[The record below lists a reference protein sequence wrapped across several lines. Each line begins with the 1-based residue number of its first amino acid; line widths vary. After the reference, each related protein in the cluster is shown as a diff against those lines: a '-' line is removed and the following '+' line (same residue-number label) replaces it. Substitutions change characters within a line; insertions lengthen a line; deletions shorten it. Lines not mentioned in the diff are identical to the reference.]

1 MIRRSQSNFC
11 ISRLTRPKLDIFR
24 TPLTKFGISRRC
36 GPRQC
41 VRDRCDW
48 RNVNRD
54 RRNQRKV
61 NCNRCD
67 QKNIVAVVK
76 KLIAVVKKLVA
87 AVKKFVVIPFFVY
100 QCCSMH
106 PMVVKFP
113 SIAFFECLSFSKK
126 YMKKSV
132 IDSCSPADLSY
143 FCKTNWLKLPK
154 IVVGT
159 LCCVVFCSTVPL
171 FQI

>member
-1 MIRRSQSNFC
+1 MEYELQFTRNQNSGRGCGFMIRRSQSNFC

-24 TPLTKFGISRRC
+24 PPLTKFGISRRC

-54 RRNQRKV
+54 RRNQRKI

-67 QKNIVAVVK
+67 QKIIVAVVK
-76 KLIAVVKKLVA
+76 KLIAIVEKLVALVEKLLAVVKKLVA

-113 SIAFFECLSFSKK
+113 SIAFFECLSFSKN
-126 YMKKSV
+126 
-132 IDSCSPADLSY
+132 I
-143 FCKTNWLKLPK
+143 
-154 IVVGT
+154 
-159 LCCVVFCSTVPL
+159 
-171 FQI
+171 